1 MQNIQQGLENLK
13 RHIKIAPEAPGVYRM
28 LGENDEV
35 LYVGKAKNIKKRIV
49 AYSHFD
55 KLPIRLQRMVSQI
68 KRMEFIIVENEA
80 KALLMENELIKELE
94 PKYNILLKD
103 DKTFPHLVIDVTSKF
118 PSLRKYRGKRQD
130 KNKYFGP
137 FASVTAVNS
146 VLDIVQ
152 KAFLLRSCRDG
163 VFNNRQ
169 RPCLMYQI
177 KRCSA
182 PCVGRISEED
192 YKLLVKEAI
201 DFLEGKNT
209 KLQEEL
215 SQQMNEAS
223 ERMDYETALVLR
235 DRIRALA
242 SVQRGNNVEY
252 ADIKSVDMIAL
263 VRKNNLVCI
272 QVFFIRSGQ
281 NCGNAPYFPKQIE
294 DADDNEI
301 LEAFLSSFYSSHIP
315 PKEIVLSQEIE
326 NKEFLEKALST
337 RINTYQKGNKA
348 HIINMVKANA
358 EASIDRKIAEQASVK
373 SNLEEMVKWFDLPR
387 IPQRIEIYD
396 NSHNQGTFAIGAMVV
411 ATPDGF
417 DKKSYRQFNIKESDF
432 KHRQE
437 ENDFKRYLE
446 ASSGARN
453 SCTPTYTQVSA
464 LREPPLSNSL
474 KSFSENI
481 EERYLEASSGAGN
494 SCTSTYTQVS
504 ALREPPLSNSLKS
517 FSENIEERHLE
528 ASSGA
533 GNSCTPTYTQV
544 SALREPPLSNS
555 LKSFSEN
562 IEEHHLEAS
571 SGAGNLSNQSANS
584 SQKIINQD
592 DFLMMKEVLLR
603 RFARM
608 TPENKPDVILL
619 DGGLGQLH
627 AVHEALKDFDLSG
640 IAIIAIS
647 KGPDRNAGKEFYHQ
661 LGKESFSLPF
671 QSPIAFYL
679 QNLRDEAHRF
689 AIGTHRARRAKS
701 ISKSRLDE
709 IEGIGARRKRDLLNY
724 FGSVEEISQSS
735 VKDLQKVEGIS
746 KKTAEKIYNYFHIS

>member
-1 MQNIQQGLENLK
+1 MSLFIHFFKIIAIGVQNFFYEKMLNIQQGLENLK

-28 LGENDEV
+28 LDENDVV

-55 KLPIRLQRMVSQI
+55 KLPVRLQRMVSQI

-182 PCVGRISEED
+182 PCVGKISEED

-215 SQQMNEAS
+215 SQKMNEAS
-223 ERMDYETALVLR
+223 ERLDYETALVLR

-252 ADIKSVDMIAL
+252 ADIKSVDMIAFA
-263 VRKNNLVCI
+263 RKNNLVCI

-294 DADDNEI
+294 GADDNEI
-301 LEAFLSSFYSSHIP
+301 LEAFLSSFYASHIP

-326 NKEFLEKALST
+326 NKEFLEEALST

-373 SNLEEMVKWFDLPR
+373 SNLEEMVKWFGLPR

-417 DKKSYRQFNIKESDF
+417 DKKSYRQFNI
-432 KHRQE
+432 R
-437 ENDFKRYLE
+437 ENDLNHQPE
-446 ASSGARN
+446 ASASAQN
-453 SCTPTYTQVSA
+453 AATQ
-464 LREPPLSNSL
+464 P
-474 KSFSENI
+474 
-481 EERYLEASSGAGN
+481 
-494 SCTSTYTQVS
+494 
-504 ALREPPLSNSLKS
+504 
-517 FSENIEERHLE
+517 
-528 ASSGA
+528 
-533 GNSCTPTYTQV
+533 
-544 SALREPPLSNS
+544 
-555 LKSFSEN
+555 
-562 IEEHHLEAS
+562 
-571 SGAGNLSNQSANS
+571 
-584 SQKIINQD
+584 QKIINQD

>member
-1 MQNIQQGLENLK
+1 MGNIQQGLENLK

-192 YKLLVKEAI
+192 YKQLVQEAI

-215 SQQMNEAS
+215 SAQMNEAS
-223 ERMDYETALVLR
+223 ERLDYETALVLR
-235 DRIRALA
+235 DRIKALA

-326 NKEFLEKALST
+326 NKEFLEEALAT

-396 NSHNQGTFAIGAMVV
+396 NSHNQGSFAIGAMVV

-437 ENDFKRYLE
+437 ENDFKR
-446 ASSGARN
+446 
-453 SCTPTYTQVSA
+453 
-464 LREPPLSNSL
+464 
-474 KSFSENI
+474 
-481 EERYLEASSGAGN
+481 
-494 SCTSTYTQVS
+494 
-504 ALREPPLSNSLKS
+504 
-517 FSENIEERHLE
+517 HLE
-528 ASSGA
+528 ASA
-533 GNSCTPTYTQV
+533 GV
-544 SALREPPLSNS
+544 
-555 LKSFSEN
+555 
-562 IEEHHLEAS
+562 
-571 SGAGNLSNQSANS
+571 GNQSSQFANS

-701 ISKSRLDE
+701 ISKSKLDE

-735 VKDLQKVEGIS
+735 IKDLQKVAGIS
-746 KKTAEKIYNYFHIS
+746 KKTAEKIYNYFHF